1 MARAVRNARLNSRS
15 ARAKLPAR
23 HAPYWIVIS
32 TGCAL
37 GYRRGVNGG
46 AWIAKFRD
54 DNGNRHHEV
63 IAEADDA
70 RDPDGHLILSFAQA
84 QEKARDWFKLKTREA
99 AGDVMPHDGPYTV

>member
-23 HAPYWIVIS
+23 HSPYWMVIS
-32 TGCAL
+32 TGGAL

-46 AWIAKFRD
+46 TWIAKFRD
-54 DNGNRHHEV
+54 DSGSRHHEV

-70 RDPDGHLILSFAQA
+70 RDPDGRSVLSFVQA
-84 QEKARDWFKLKTREA
+84 QEKARSWFVQKAKHV
-99 AGDVMPHDGPYTV
+99 AGDTAAHDGPYTV